1 MPLCKIVNALPFG
14 VPGDREMHYGFQGEV
29 CADRTVTVEV
39 PEELL
44 AGELAAGRVT
54 LIEAPSKKKKGE

>member
-1 MPLCKIVNALPFG
+1 MPLCKIVNAIPFG
-14 VPGDREMHYGFQGEV
+14 LPGDREQHFGFMGEV

-54 LIEAPSKKKKGE
+54 LIEAPAEKKKGK

>member
-1 MPLCKIVNALPFG
+1 MPLCKIVNAIPFG
-14 VPGDREMHYGFQGEV
+14 VPGDLEMHYGFLGEV

-39 PEELL
+39 PEDLL

-54 LIEAPSKKKKGE
+54 LVEVPAEKKKGK